1 MYEQTSIFFSF
12 VYDDF
17 VLSQSDLLMKQISYL
32 SLFSTMILL
41 LSYKSNF
48 GLYYL
53 IRNTYENV
61 CCLSLNLFLTYDE
74 QSHWEKSRV

>member
-12 VYDDF
+12 VYDDV

-41 LSYKSNF
+41 RSYKPNF

-53 IRNTYENV
+53 IGNRRE
-61 CCLSLNLFLTYDE
+61 LFYYL
-74 QSHWEKSRV
+74 